1 MHFNK
6 YCSRVSQKIYFH
18 VICPDVALLDSR
30 LKMVNGKKRKYNVP
44 GRMQSQKRSL
54 RWFPGWPPSHWS
66 PVWSSPTQQQKNT
79 RFKEWLL
86 KLSANT
92 VEQFVS
98 SMTYL
103 KATQISSW
111 VRQWTHRCVHLFLSL
126 VEVFQGL
133 RWAFG
138 VVSTAAGGDA
148 LLFKV
153 SCVIPVGVIFH
164 PAAMQLYENKVHKTL

>member
-30 LKMVNGKKRKYNVP
+30 LKMVNAEKRKYNVP
-44 GRMQSQKRSL
+44 GRTQSQKRSL

-66 PVWSSPTQQQKNT
+66 PVWSSPTQQQKNA

-92 VEQFVS
+92 VEQFVRS
-98 SMTYL
+98 LTYI
-103 KATQISSW
+103 KATQTSSW
-111 VRQWTHRCVHLFLSL
+111 SSEAVNSPLCTPLS
-126 VEVFQGL
+126 QPCRGL
-133 RWAFG
+133 SG
-138 VVSTAAGGDA
+138 SPVSIW
-148 LLFKV
+148 
-153 SCVIPVGVIFH
+153 CC
-164 PAAMQLYENKVHKTL
+164 LYSSWWGCPSL